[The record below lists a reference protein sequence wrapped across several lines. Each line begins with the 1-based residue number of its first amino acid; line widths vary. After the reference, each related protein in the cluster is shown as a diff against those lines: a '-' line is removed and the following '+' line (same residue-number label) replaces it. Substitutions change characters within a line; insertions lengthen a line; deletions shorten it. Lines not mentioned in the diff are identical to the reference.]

1 MLICVLE
8 CLNKINEFIGV
19 NANRDVV
26 FFNPAYNPINI
37 VASVE
42 SFNGVVLAAA
52 DVISVS
58 CHTILVTK
66 VNTFKTIEKSNTQD
80 LSTGIYIE
88 SITLID
94 GKVLN
99 KQIFKR

>member
-1 MLICVLE
+1 MQ
-8 CLNKINEFIGV
+8 
-19 NANRDVV
+19 V
-26 FFNPAYNPINI
+26 FLNPAYNPINI

-52 DVISVS
+52 DVTSVS
-58 CHTILVTK
+58 CLTILVAK
-66 VNTFKTIEKSNTQD
+66 VNTFKTIEKSNTQN

-94 GKVLN
+94 GRVLN

>member
-8 CLNKINEFIGV
+8 CLNKVNEFIGV

-52 DVISVS
+52 DVASVS
-58 CHTILVTK
+58 YYTILGAK
-66 VNTFKTIEKSNTQD
+66 VNTFKTVEKSNIQD
-80 LSTGIYIE
+80 LSKGIYIQR
-88 SITLID
+88 ITLID
-94 GKVLN
+94 GRVLN